1 MSYSVNYKMSGPYP
15 LDPSVSITTTITP
28 RCEQPRMSLGTSL
41 ESMLLLQ
48 GASVQSPVWEISH
61 MQCRVNKTQCRQI
74 LADVW
79 GER

>member
-48 GASVQSPVWEISH
+48 GA
-61 MQCRVNKTQCRQI
+61 
-74 LADVW
+74 
-79 GER
+79 